1 MTDTRPGIVFYED
14 GVCSPCKNYEKQKRT
29 DWDQRKKELE
39 ILCDKYRGKYG
50 KGYDCAIAVSG
61 GKDSHFQVY
70 YMKEVMGMNPVLLTI
85 RNIEWTETGRKNLVN
100 LSDAFSCDVISAT
113 PNVSL
118 ARRMAIKA
126 FEKIGSPTWYV
137 DSLIYA
143 FPYRM
148 TMQLGLHLLV
158 YGEDINYV
166 YGGKYDEETPSAM
179 LQPLNDVVKPL
190 WDEWLEDRDITEK
203 ELESAR
209 SPSYEECKKYGLNPI
224 YLSYFTG
231 WNSHYNYQLARKF
244 GFNHLS
250 HEYIREGTFENY
262 DQIDSIS
269 YLLNPWLKYPKF
281 AHSSATDYA
290 SKWIRYGLATRE
302 EMIPIVEKYD
312 GVLDQGIVTKFC
324 EFTRMD
330 PRKFW
335 SIIDKWYNPD
345 FFEKDKYGLW
355 IPKFEVGVG
364 LVK

>member
-1 MTDTRPGIVFYED
+1 MKYCKKCLMTDTRPGIVFYED

-203 ELESAR
+203 ELESAD
-209 SPSYEECKKYGLNPI
+209 
-224 YLSYFTG
+224 
-231 WNSHYNYQLARKF
+231 Q
-244 GFNHLS
+244 
-250 HEYIREGTFENY
+250 FE
-262 DQIDSIS
+262 
-269 YLLNPWLKYPKF
+269 
-281 AHSSATDYA
+281 
-290 SKWIRYGLATRE
+290 
-302 EMIPIVEKYD
+302 
-312 GVLDQGIVTKFC
+312 
-324 EFTRMD
+324 
-330 PRKFW
+330 
-335 SIIDKWYNPD
+335 
-345 FFEKDKYGLW
+345 
-355 IPKFEVGVG
+355 
-364 LVK
+364 